1 MMLKTPETAKMD
13 HFRSHPP
20 LIMSISDCAAAIAKS
35 VLSVA
40 GKGEEHTLNV
50 PKDLVLSSDAGTVI
64 QSANV
69 LVAHAYESHAL
80 PGQVGVIGS
89 LRNMVAGVKEG
100 VIGKEKRLFAAVRS
114 PDKKTTHLMLLKS
127 EEKEH
132 LTPDIGFTSTHGFEI
147 PTLEGVCITKLSDE
161 VFRFTPKTQ
170 IHEPKEHKAKK
181 IMGVVFRG
189 EEVTMIRLRRIDPE

>member
-1 MMLKTPETAKMD
+1 MLLISSGFGDLPK
-13 HFRSHPP
+13 RP
-20 LIMSISDCAAAIAKS
+20 LDKVTVPITVSKGSRTSSGKS
-35 VLSVA
+35 TTRFAVA
-40 GKGEEHTLNV
+40 
-50 PKDLVLSSDAGTVI
+50 LVLTM
-64 QSANV
+64 
-69 LVAHAYESHAL
+69 
-80 PGQVGVIGS
+80 GQQPCRLHGVIGS